1 MRPGC
6 GNGAP
11 YFCLLPFSEEFRPP
25 LFKYIKP
32 QERARN
38 KNSDPTR
45 GLRTQKRC
53 RCRMHL
59 VVTHG
64 RAGDE
69 LKPTAEGKTE
79 GL

>member
-6 GNGAP
+6 GYGAP
-11 YFCLLPFSEEFRPP
+11 YFCPLPFSDDFRPP
-25 LFKYIKP
+25 PFFNILS
-32 QERARN
+32 RN
-38 KNSDPTR
+38 KNCDPTR

-59 VVTHG
+59 AVTHG

-79 GL
+79 GP